1 MTYAIHPFTLHQPRT
16 VAEALAIVREH
27 PDALYLAGGT
37 DLMVNLRRRMREPG
51 HVVAL
56 GGVEELRG
64 VGLDRDRK
72 GAGTLAVGALT
83 TMTDLSQHPGVRQSV
98 PALAEAAGLVAGP
111 TLRNMGTA
119 GGNLVLDTRCRYY
132 NQSYFWRKANDFC
145 LKKDGTVCHVAP
157 GGSFCWAAFSADT
170 PPVWL
175 LLDAELDLAGPDGS
189 RTVKLRE
196 FYGSDGRWSIG
207 TEPVGEQRNTEPGGT
222 ARGAPEPKGEKS
234 KAVPVGKQSQA
245 GPKGEQNK
253 AEPGGLRPGE
263 LILRVRARLPAAGW
277 EGVYEKLRVRDSID
291 YPLVGV
297 ALMIQWGTGGS
308 AGRRLEGLGL
318 ALTGVNPRPEI
329 VAGTGAL
336 VGRSLTPGTVEE
348 LKRLANRTAK
358 PMRTTVADPAYR
370 RAMVGALIEK
380 AAGRLAPEIAAHF
393 RAQAQ
398 WA

>member
-207 TEPVGEQRNTEPGGT
+207 TEPVGEQ
-222 ARGAPEPKGEKS
+222 S
-234 KAVPVGKQSQA
+234 KAE
-245 GPKGEQNK
+245 PKGEQNK

-370 RAMVGALIEK
+370 RARVGALIEK